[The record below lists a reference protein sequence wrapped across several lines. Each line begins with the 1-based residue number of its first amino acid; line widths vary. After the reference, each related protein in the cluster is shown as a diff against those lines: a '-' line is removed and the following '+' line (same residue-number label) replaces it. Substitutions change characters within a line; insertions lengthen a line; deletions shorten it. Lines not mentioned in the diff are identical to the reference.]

1 MTGTRRPL
9 GLVAGLIFVLAMA
22 AQTTC
27 ASAQPLKHHA
37 RTQVACGSSLRLPHP
52 PHPTHGKR
60 AGAAT
65 GGLFGISA
73 GGNLQ
78 DEPPRLLAADV
89 AADRAAG
96 ANWLRFDVNWVEI
109 QSQGPR
115 RYDWTLTDRLVREA
129 QRCGLHLLG
138 TILYT
143 PAWARPPGTS
153 ATYGPAPALYARFA
167 AVAARHLARMGVHAY
182 EIWNEPN
189 IQAKWTPAPSIRAYT
204 TLLKAAYVAIKGAD
218 PAAMVITGG
227 TSPSLNAGRDIAPID
242 WLAGIYAHGGRAYFD
257 AVGHHPYCFPAFP
270 GDPKPWSSWYRMYAG
285 RWNLRAVMIRHGD
298 GDKRIWATEFGAPT
312 AGPSGTHVSP
322 ARQAAMIT
330 RAYKLFARYPWAG
343 PLFTYQ
349 GRDLGADPSNSGD
362 FFGLVSRSFRP
373 KPSFRAYQ
381 RIAAAL

>member
-1 MTGTRRPL
+1 M
-9 GLVAGLIFVLAMA
+9 GLVAGLILVLVMA
-22 AQTTC
+22 AQTAC
-27 ASAQPLKHHA
+27 ATAQRLNHHA
-37 RTQVACGSSLRLPHP
+37 RPQAACGGPLRLPQA
-52 PHPTHGKR
+52 PHPARGNR

-78 DEPPRLLAADV
+78 DEPPGLLAADV

-115 RYDWTLTDRLVREA
+115 RYDWRLTDHLVRAA

-143 PAWARPPGTS
+143 PAWARPAGTS
-153 ATYGPAPALYARFA
+153 PTYGPAPAQYATFA

-189 IQAKWTPAPSIRAYT
+189 IQASWTPAPSARAYT
-204 TLLKAAYVAIKGAD
+204 EVLKAAYVAIKGAD
-218 PAAMVITGG
+218 PAALVITGG
-227 TSPSLNAGRDIAPID
+227 TSPSPNAGQDIAPTD
-242 WLAGIYAHGGRAYFD
+242 FLAGIYAHGGRAYFD
-257 AVGHHPYCFPAFP
+257 AVGHHPYCYPAFP
-270 GDPKPWSSWYRMYAG
+270 GEAKPWSSWYRMYAG
-285 RWNLRAVMIRHGD
+285 HGSLRTVMIRHGD
-298 GDKRIWATEFGAPT
+298 RGKRIWATEFGAPT
-312 AGPSGTHVSP
+312 AGPDGTHVSP

-349 GRDLGADPSNSGD
+349 GRDLGTDAGNYGN
-362 FFGLVSRSFRP
+362 FFGLISRNFRP

-381 RIAAAL
+381 RSAAAL